1 MWKHW
6 VLIALHVLCL
16 FWFYSNRKWNCKRKS
31 SAKKDNSRHHVWF
44 TLRHSTH
51 EYIWS
56 PRGKLTCPNRYPRGI
71 WYVSTK
77 NYFILLWGPFY
88 TQLFISPTPYEPV
101 LQKLSPSGSAHF
113 PHLSEGPTGQDNTL
127 YWEVIGSFQG
137 LHVFRV
143 IGPEDPWLLP
153 GPEHNIRSSVS
164 PQPGDFP
171 SPPDQSSMKTEA
183 HLLSLLS

>member
-1 MWKHW
+1 MCCAYSDFIQIESGTAKENQ
-6 VLIALHVLCL
+6 VLRKVTPGTMSGSPCGILSMHMVT
-16 FWFYSNRKWNCKRKS
+16 NRKINRPES
-31 SAKKDNSRHHVWF
+31 LPQR
-44 TLRHSTH
+44 
-51 EYIWS
+51 YII
-56 PRGKLTCPNRYPRGI
+56 C
-71 WYVSTK
+71 STK
-77 NYFILLWGPFY
+77 NYFILLRGPFY
-88 TQLFISPTPYEPV
+88 TQLFISPAPYEPV
-101 LQKLSPSGSAHF
+101 LQKLSPGGSAHF

-164 PQPGDFP
+164 SQPGDFP
-171 SPPDQSSMKTEA
+171 SPPDWSSMKTEA